1 MPSHIATSPAK
12 ILFAFTITSLL
23 LFGCSQSLEATPPPA
38 AITTETPIA
47 TNTPDTIRYSGEGNL
62 IFLSIEENGYAHLF
76 VQSNRPQD
84 LPLTRITNGEWP
96 LVRGHILTPTDLI
109 VRQHILNI
117 MCRMHTDWRAE
128 QMQLPE
134 LPLIIERLKS
144 MQEDG
149 LLEIHD
155 DGLTV
160 LEVGR
165 PFIRNIAMAFDLRL
179 WEKQPETRLFSMTI

>member
-1 MPSHIATSPAK
+1 MQRRT
-12 ILFAFTITSLL
+12 L
-23 LFGCSQSLEATPPPA
+23 
-38 AITTETPIA
+38 
-47 TNTPDTIRYSGEGNL
+47 TNTLTGILLALAGLFPVYALGEN
-62 IFLSIEENGYAHLF
+62 
-76 VQSNRPQD
+76 V
-84 LPLTRITNGEWP
+84 RITNGEWP